1 MSGVVIILP
10 GLRWMPLLI
19 IRAVIFMLSRMM
31 MMRPIVIDDWMR
43 TPLNQ
48 RFFCIIPMLD
58 ERR

>member
-1 MSGVVIILP
+1 MSGIVIILP

-19 IRAVIFMLSRMM
+19 IPAVIFMLSRMM

>member
-19 IRAVIFMLSRMM
+19 IPAVIFMLSRMM
-31 MMRPIVIDDWMR
+31 MMRPIVIDDWRR

-48 RFFCIIPMLD
+48 RFFSIIPMLD